1 MAEVAQNA
9 KLSEWIEDFLDYL
22 FREWGGIPDLAAE
35 WDEWDEDSRTDF
47 ALDWPICEDRLQQ
60 LQGWAEQGLMTP
72 AQQARH
78 EELLKLVAEQRPTL
92 ETLLAYE
99 GG

>member
-1 MAEVAQNA
+1 MAQVAQDSR
-9 KLSEWIEDFLDYL
+9 LREWIEDFLDYVHK
-22 FREWGGIPDLAAE
+22 RWNMIPELAAE

-72 AQQARH
+72 TQRARYD
-78 EELLKLVAEQRPTL
+78 ELLKLVAANRPTL
-92 ETLLAYE
+92 ERLLAT
-99 GG
+99 